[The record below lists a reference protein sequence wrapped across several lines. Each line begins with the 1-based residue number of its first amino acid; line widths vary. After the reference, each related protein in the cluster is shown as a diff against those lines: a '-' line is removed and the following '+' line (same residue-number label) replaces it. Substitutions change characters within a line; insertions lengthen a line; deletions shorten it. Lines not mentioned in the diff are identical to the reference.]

1 MSICIQM
8 YRNVD
13 LFKGSFQAS
22 VTPCVTTVC
31 WQAGGVH
38 SVKDLITFDEIFQRP
53 QGCYKYPLSIL

>member
-1 MSICIQM
+1 M

-53 QGCYKYPLSIL
+53 QGCCKYPLSIL